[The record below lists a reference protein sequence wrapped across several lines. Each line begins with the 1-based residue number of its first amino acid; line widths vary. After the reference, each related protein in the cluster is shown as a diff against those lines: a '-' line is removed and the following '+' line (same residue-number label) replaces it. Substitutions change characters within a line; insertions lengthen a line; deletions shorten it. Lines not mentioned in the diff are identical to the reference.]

1 MFYLLNSQS
10 NFFNDIFYDFFNPI
24 TTKQQK
30 NTNVEKNEKEF
41 TLTISLPGFKKEE
54 IQISTDNS
62 ILKINAKRTKKIGW
76 LQEEYNQSYDLENNI
91 DIEKITAKLE
101 DGILNITLPLKEQPK
116 PNTIKI
122 Q

>member
-1 MFYLLNSQS
+1 
-10 NFFNDIFYDFFNPI
+10 FNPI

-76 LQEEYNQSYDLENNI
+76 LQEEYNQSYNLENNI

>member
-62 ILKINAKRTKKIGW
+62 VLKINAKRTKKIGW
-76 LQEEYNQSYDLENNI
+76 LQEEYNQSYNLENNI

>member
-54 IQISTDNS
+54 I
-62 ILKINAKRTKKIGW
+62 
-76 LQEEYNQSYDLENNI
+76 
-91 DIEKITAKLE
+91 
-101 DGILNITLPLKEQPK
+101 
-116 PNTIKI
+116 
-122 Q
+122 

>member
-62 ILKINAKRTKKIGW
+62 VLKINAKRTKKIGW